1 MSDLLASVSAA
12 LSTPE
17 SLIERSAAAR
27 AAANGTTVDE
37 VLAAWSGGAPAVSAT
52 PVETATPETAPVE
65 AAATPVAPAPTPVV
79 EQDAAA
85 EPAVPATIA
94 VAVAV
99 APPVVVPI
107 VEPEEPLEAVPFGR
121 RVRTATRVGA
131 WTGAALGLLGFLVA
145 TASWAANA
153 TVTGD
158 GPYTTVI
165 LADSTAVVIGAALV
179 SILFGAVTAGLSRA
193 SAGWANPGMRLSN
206 SKGSTAW
213 LGAFIGL
220 VLGVFAGA
228 MLSSGFGTAVE
239 GAEGTVQLSVLP
251 TLSVMLIGG
260 AVLGAL
266 TAAITQAVAVPVAV
280 ADGDDEE
287 IESVRGRLGGALS
300 IPMTAL
306 IILLLLVLPFAWAL
320 IESNA
325 LTANGAAVVGII
337 TAAGILGFATLAGSS
352 PNMKISFG
360 EVMVAVAGIGIVLI
374 LIFAVLFAQNP
385 TGAHEESGPEEAAV
399 TLLLS

>member
-37 VLAAWSGGAPAVSAT
+37 VLAAWSGGAPAVSAA
-52 PVETATPETAPVE
+52 PVETAAPETAPVE

-79 EQDAAA
+79 EQVAA
-85 EPAVPATIA
+85 PATI
-94 VAVAV
+94 AVAV

-360 EVMVAVAGIGIVLI
+360 EVMVAVVGIGIVLI

-385 TGAHEESGPEEAAV
+385 TGAHEEPGPEEAAV

>member
-1 MSDLLASVSAA
+1 LVSDLLASVSVA

-37 VLAAWSGGAPAVSAT
+37 VLAAWSGGAPAVSAA
-52 PVETATPETAPVE
+52 PVETAAPETAPVE
-65 AAATPVAPAPTPVV
+65 AAPAPTPVV

-85 EPAVPATIA
+85 EPAAPATI
-94 VAVAV
+94 AVAV

-107 VEPEEPLEAVPFGR
+107 VGPEEPLEAVSFGR

-165 LADSTAVVIGAALV
+165 LADSTDVVIGAALV

-228 MLSSGFGTAVE
+228 MLSSGFGAAVE
-239 GAEGTVQLSVLP
+239 GVEGTVQLSVLP

-360 EVMVAVAGIGIVLI
+360 EVMVAVVGIGIVLI

-385 TGAHEESGPEEAAV
+385 TGAHEEPGPEEAAV

>member
-1 MSDLLASVSAA
+1 MSDFLASVSVA

-27 AAANGTTVDE
+27 AAADGTTVDE
-37 VLAAWSGGAPAVSAT
+37 VLAAWSGGAPAVSAA
-52 PVETATPETAPVE
+52 PVETAVVETAPVE
-65 AAATPVAPAPTPVV
+65 AAATP
-79 EQDAAA
+79 DAAA
-85 EPAVPATIA
+85 EPAAPATIA
-94 VAVAV
+94 VAE
-99 APPVVVPI
+99 APPVFVPV

-121 RVRTATRVGA
+121 RVRTATRIGA
-131 WTGAALGLLGFLVA
+131 WTGAALGILGFLVA

-158 GPYTTVI
+158 GPYSTVI
-165 LADSTAVVIGAALV
+165 LADSTAVIIGAALV

-193 SAGWANPGMRLSN
+193 SAGWANPGMRLS
-206 SKGSTAW
+206 SSASSTAW

-228 MLSSGFGTAVE
+228 MLSSGFGTAIE

-280 ADGDDEE
+280 AEGDDEE
-287 IESVRGRLGGALS
+287 IESIRGRLGGALS
-300 IPMTAL
+300 IPLTAL
-306 IILLLLVLPFAWAL
+306 IILVLLVLPLAWAL

-325 LTANGAAVVGII
+325 LTAGGAAVVGILI
-337 TAAGILGFATLAGSS
+337 ASGILGFATLAGSR
-352 PNMKISFG
+352 PNMKIGLG
-360 EVMVAVAGIGIVLI
+360 EVMVAVAGIGIVLL

-385 TGAHEESGPEEAAV
+385 SGGHEEEEAEEAAV

>member
-1 MSDLLASVSAA
+1 MSDLLASVSVA

-37 VLAAWSGGAPAVSAT
+37 VLAAWSGGAPAVPAT
-52 PVETATPETAPVE
+52 PVETAAPETAPVE
-65 AAATPVAPAPTPVV
+65 AAATPVAQQVVV
-79 EQDAAA
+79 EHDAAA
-85 EPAVPATIA
+85 EPAAPATI
-94 VAVAV
+94 AVAV

-158 GPYTTVI
+158 GPDTTVI

-385 TGAHEESGPEEAAV
+385 TGAHEEPGPEEAAV

>member
-1 MSDLLASVSAA
+1 MSDLLASVSVA

-37 VLAAWSGGAPAVSAT
+37 VLAAWSGGAPAVSA
-52 PVETATPETAPVE
+52 APDE
-65 AAATPVAPAPTPVV
+65 AAATPVAPVEAAATPTPVV

-85 EPAVPATIA
+85 EPAVPATI
-94 VAVAV
+94 AVAV

-385 TGAHEESGPEEAAV
+385 TGAHEEPGPEEAAV